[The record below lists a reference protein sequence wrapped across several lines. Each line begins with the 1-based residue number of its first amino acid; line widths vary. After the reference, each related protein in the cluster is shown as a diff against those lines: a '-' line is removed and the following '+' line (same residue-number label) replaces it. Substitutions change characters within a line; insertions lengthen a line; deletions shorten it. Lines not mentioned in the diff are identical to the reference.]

1 MKVNT
6 LYFGMIAEKRGVTN
20 ETLELSGNAT
30 LDCLKEKAVD
40 LIPNLDEINYA
51 IAVNQI
57 MKSENVD
64 LKDGDEISFFP
75 PFAGG

>member
-6 LYFGMIAEKRGVTN
+6 LYFGMIAEKRGFQS
-20 ETLELSGNAT
+20 ETLELPEGAT
-30 LDCLKEKAVD
+30 LLSVQEKAQE
-40 LIPNLDEINYA
+40 LIPDLGETNYA
-51 IAVNQI
+51 IALNQN
-57 MKSENVD
+57 MNSENVD